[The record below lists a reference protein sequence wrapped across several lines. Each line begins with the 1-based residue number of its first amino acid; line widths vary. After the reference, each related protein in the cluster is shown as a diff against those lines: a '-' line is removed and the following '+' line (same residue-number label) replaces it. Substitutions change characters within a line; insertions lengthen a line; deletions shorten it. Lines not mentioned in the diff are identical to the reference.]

1 MLRLFGTRESLLE
14 ALAMDW
20 AETQLQLPRQ
30 SAPQQARRRRCFKTS
45 RRDR

>member
-14 ALAMDW
+14 ALAVDW

-30 SAPQQARRRRCFKTS
+30 PGPQKSARRRCFKTS
-45 RRDR
+45 SRNR

>member
-30 SAPQQARRRRCFKTS
+30 PGAQRAARRRCFQTS

>member
-1 MLRLFGTRESLLE
+1 MLRLLGDRESLLE

-30 SAPQQARRRRCFKTS
+30 HGTQKARRRRCFKTS